1 MQGTCRFPIHP
12 TLSVV
17 ERQVTRVDATVLSHS
32 WRLRSWTTLKILRDP
47 TGALKHIPR
56 AFHSACA
63 HEITHLTSIERHAKT
78 KLWEQASSRDCA
90 PLACLNE
97 YSLVWLNVCITS
109 AHVGL
114 DCPTEFCVLSF
125 FFLGEHILL
134 LNVPLSCEAFGT
146 TCSAAG
152 GAVSSSASRR
162 SCNTFGVYSRQ
173 LASTP
178 HPRSPFP
185 GVLAPQKS
193 CYLLA
198 GQRPGAIDVPVE
210 QPPAPSVA
218 SQGDK
223 NLEDAQYRQQL
234 RMCLNRVVARQFLL
248 CIKRHR
254 HYHSTSN
261 NA

>member
-1 MQGTCRFPIHP
+1 MQGPCRFPIHP

-97 YSLVWLNVCITS
+97 YSLVWLNVCTTS

-125 FFLGEHILL
+125 FFPGRAHPSAERPPQLRSLRDHLLCCRRSGFIQRQQAVVQHLWRLFQAAGFNATSQVAVSRRARPSEILL
-134 LNVPLSCEAFGT
+134 PI
-146 TCSAAG
+146 G
-152 GAVSSSASRR
+152 GAATRR
-162 SCNTFGVYSRQ
+162 
-173 LASTP
+173 
-178 HPRSPFP
+178 H
-185 GVLAPQKS
+185 
-193 CYLLA
+193 
-198 GQRPGAIDVPVE
+198 
-210 QPPAPSVA
+210 
-218 SQGDK
+218 
-223 NLEDAQYRQQL
+223 
-234 RMCLNRVVARQFLL
+234 
-248 CIKRHR
+248 
-254 HYHSTSN
+254 
-261 NA
+261 